1 LAERSATRQAAA
13 PPRKAAAPPREQL
26 SLSYPSSEQISLVT
40 AHRLNG
46 LLQSIIASVAILRM
60 SGHES
65 APSERAA
72 AEILERTKQIG
83 GIVTSLV
90 RDQR

>member
-1 LAERSATRQAAA
+1 MAERSTTRHDASK
-13 PPRKAAAPPREQL
+13 PRREQLTLSYPPREQL
-26 SLSYPSSEQISLVT
+26 SLET

-60 SGHES
+60 TGHES
-65 APSERAA
+65 EQGERAA

-83 GIVTSLV
+83 ALVASLV
-90 RDQR
+90 RHER